1 MWLDWPHCI
10 SNKPIAHFK
19 GEQKMKKLILVVAL
33 GALAGCAIAPHSAN
47 VYHVRETMNE
57 QSVRMATVESVRD
70 VTLTGGTSDVGAM
83 TGAALGGI
91 AGSTVGGGRG
101 ALAATIAGAVV
112 GGVIGQKVE
121 QDANNRK
128 GLEITVRL
136 DQGGDLRAITQEAD
150 EQFRAGERVRLVSNG
165 RPYTCPMSSPVLF
178 AIACLIWGSTFWA
191 ITLQLGEVPPS
202 VSVVYRFALASAAL
216 FAWCN
221 LRGDKPAP
229 ALAHPALADAAGLRH
244 VRLSYIC
251 TYQAEQVRG
260 LGAGG
265 RAVRADGVLEPDA
278 RAHFPRHAAAARTWS
293 AGAVA
298 TCGVILLFYQSICR
312 RRDDLQVGGS
322 GQFLLGVVLALVA
335 TMASSAGNVVVAR
348 CASSPATC
356 C

>member
-57 QSVRMATVESVRD
+57 QSVRMATIESVRD

-165 RPYTCPMSSPVLF
+165 RRTR
-178 AIACLIWGSTFWA
+178 
-191 ITLQLGEVPPS
+191 
-202 VSVVYRFALASAAL
+202 VS
-216 FAWCN
+216 
-221 LRGDKPAP
+221 
-229 ALAHPALADAAGLRH
+229 H
-244 VRLSYIC
+244 
-251 TYQAEQVRG
+251 
-260 LGAGG
+260 
-265 RAVRADGVLEPDA
+265 
-278 RAHFPRHAAAARTWS
+278 
-293 AGAVA
+293 
-298 TCGVILLFYQSICR
+298 
-312 RRDDLQVGGS
+312 
-322 GQFLLGVVLALVA
+322 
-335 TMASSAGNVVVAR
+335 
-348 CASSPATC
+348 
-356 C
+356 